1 MHYENHR
8 SHRMQKQKFGITC
21 PSAHFMETR
30 SGPPEHEKE
39 CDHISC
45 PGRTRMHYVTHRSH
59 RMQKHMF
66 SVTCPC
72 ALYME
77 TTPDP
82 HEHEK

>member
-1 MHYENHR
+1 MHNMARRSQRIEKYKLGVMCPGVLFVQYE
-8 SHRMQKQKFGITC
+8 QV
-21 PSAHFMETR
+21 
-30 SGPPEHEKE
+30 PPEHEKE

-45 PGRTRMHYVTHRSH
+45 PGRTRMHYVTRRSH

-77 TTPDP
+77 TAPDP